1 MLDAVFLKIL
11 EMSVM
16 GSVVILITILAR
28 FFLRNRSK
36 SFIMIL
42 WAAVALRMLLPVG
55 IESEFSIFNLLP
67 VQTQSLVAVAQ
78 GPETSLPDSVDTMEV
93 SIIDVE
99 DIAYVESQ
107 SNAGTVNPSE
117 TEAAAVTLPD
127 IKTIAAM
134 VWLTGVVGIIAYCA
148 IRFIGLKSKLKDA
161 KKTDKNIY
169 VSDRITSP
177 FVFGLFV
184 PKMYL
189 PDTLE
194 DIERE
199 YVLAHESTH
208 IKHGD
213 WLKKMAGMAVV
224 AVHWFNPL
232 VWLAFVLFEQD
243 IEMSCDET
251 TVSNLDA
258 SLRKSYV
265 MSIVSYARK
274 SNNKRYL
281 VTPLGFSRNAF
292 CKAEVTNRV
301 MNIVNFKKG
310 KKLTSVAITAS
321 MLALAA
327 ACSLNSMPAEET
339 TVTEVPVAE
348 QAVEE
353 TAQSVAGSGNV
364 ISLRIETVDSSG
376 QKNPYS
382 IDFVPSINGKTID
395 LPVTVSE
402 LKDMGFR
409 YNGHCTD
416 KSFQMEYVENGKVIN
431 TISCYSDGEF
441 NPDYGPSDSLSV
453 TALQIDSVYM
463 QDYFGETA
471 TMTADEVNDVL
482 GPFSSIVVEQDGQSL
497 LVYCLDQN
505 NNPVSM
511 ASFPVYEVI
520 TYDSGVEVHLV
531 SD

>member
-1 MLDAVFLKIL
+1 
-11 EMSVM
+11 
-16 GSVVILITILAR
+16 
-28 FFLRNRSK
+28 
-36 SFIMIL
+36 
-42 WAAVALRMLLPVG
+42 
-55 IESEFSIFNLLP
+55 
-67 VQTQSLVAVAQ
+67 
-78 GPETSLPDSVDTMEV
+78 
-93 SIIDVE
+93 
-99 DIAYVESQ
+99 
-107 SNAGTVNPSE
+107 
-117 TEAAAVTLPD
+117 
-127 IKTIAAM
+127 
-134 VWLTGVVGIIAYCA
+134 
-148 IRFIGLKSKLKDA
+148 
-161 KKTDKNIY
+161 
-169 VSDRITSP
+169 
-177 FVFGLFV
+177 
-184 PKMYL
+184 
-189 PDTLE
+189 
-194 DIERE
+194 
-199 YVLAHESTH
+199 
-208 IKHGD
+208 
-213 WLKKMAGMAVV
+213 
-224 AVHWFNPL
+224 
-232 VWLAFVLFEQD
+232 
-243 IEMSCDET
+243 
-251 TVSNLDA
+251 
-258 SLRKSYV
+258 
-265 MSIVSYARK
+265 
-274 SNNKRYL
+274 
-281 VTPLGFSRNAF
+281 
-292 CKAEVTNRV
+292 

-310 KKLTSVAITAS
+310 TKLTSIAITAS

-353 TAQSVAGSGNV
+353 TAQSIAGSGNV
-364 ISLRIETVDSSG
+364 MSFRIETVDSSG

-431 TISCYSDGEF
+431 TISCYFDGEF

-453 TALQIDSVYM
+453 TALQIDSVYI

>member
-67 VQTQSLVAVAQ
+67 VQTQSLVAAAQ

-134 VWLTGVVGIIAYCA
+134 VWLTGVVGIIAYCT
-148 IRFIGLKSKLKDA
+148 IRFIGLKIKLKDA

-310 KKLTSVAITAS
+310 TKLTSIAITAA

-327 ACSLNSMPAEET
+327 ACSLNSKPSEET
-339 TVTEVPVAE
+339 TVTEVPAE
-348 QAVEE
+348 QVIEDTIQEE
-353 TAQSVAGSGNV
+353 SESDILVM
-364 ISLRIETVDSSG
+364 SLRIESVDITDG
-376 QKNPYS
+376 EGVKA
-382 IDFVPSINGKTID
+382 VPSIYGKTIE
-395 LPVTVSE
+395 LPVKVSE

-416 KSFQMEYVENGKVIN
+416 KSFEMDYVVDGKVIN
-431 TISCYSDGEF
+431 TIQCYVGDEF
-441 NPDYGPSDSLSV
+441 DPDKGPSDSLQVISI
-453 TALQIDSVYM
+453 QIDAIYFNE
-463 QDYFGETA
+463 YFGDKAVITSAE
-471 TMTADEVNDVL
+471 NGDVS
-482 GPFSSIVVEQDGQSL
+482 GFSNIVVTRDGQSL
-497 LVYCLDQN
+497 VVYCYDQDKN
-505 NNPVSM
+505 LIEID
-511 ASFPVYEVI
+511 SFPAYEIIVN
-520 TYDSGVEVHLV
+520 DSNSVEVNLV
-531 SD
+531 DG

>member
-1 MLDAVFLKIL
+1 MVDAVFLKIL

-28 FFLRNRSK
+28 FLLRNRSK

-42 WAAVALRMLLPVG
+42 WAAVALRMLVPVG
-55 IESEFSIFNLLP
+55 IESELSIFNLLP
-67 VQTQSLVAVAQ
+67 VQTQSLIAAAQ
-78 GPETSLPDSVDTMEV
+78 GPETSLPDNVDTIEV
-93 SIIDVE
+93 SINDVV
-99 DIAYVESQ
+99 DITHVETQ
-107 SNAGTVNPSE
+107 SNAVTVNPSE
-117 TEAAAVTLPD
+117 TDAAVVTLPD

-148 IRFIGLKSKLKDA
+148 IRFIGLKIKLRDA

-169 VSDRITSP
+169 VSGRITSP

-232 VWLAFVLFEQD
+232 AWLAFVLFEQD

-251 TVSNLDA
+251 TISNLDA

-310 KKLTSVAITAS
+310 TKLTSIAITAS

-327 ACSLNSMPAEET
+327 ACSLNSKPAEET
-339 TVTEVPVAE
+339 TVTDVPAAE
-348 QAVEE
+348 QETEESVQVESE
-353 TAQSVAGSGNV
+353 SDTLVM
-364 ISLRIETVDSSG
+364 SLRIETVDINDG
-376 QKNPYS
+376 EGMKV
-382 IDFVPSINGKTID
+382 VPSINGNTID

-416 KSFQMEYVENGKVIN
+416 KSFEMEYVVDGKVIN
-431 TISCYSDGEF
+431 MIQCYAGEDF
-441 NPDYGPSDSLSV
+441 NPDNGPSDSLTV
-453 TALQIDSVYM
+453 TSIQIDAIYFS
-463 QDYFGETA
+463 DYYGDKAVITSEEI
-471 TMTADEVNDVL
+471 DGQS
-482 GPFSSIVVEQDGQSL
+482 GPFSSIVVTHDGQSL
-497 LVYCLDQN
+497 VVYCYDEN
-505 NNPVSM
+505 DNPVEID
-511 ASFPVYEVI
+511 SFPAYEIIVS
-520 TYDSGVEVHLV
+520 DSDVEVNLV
-531 SD
+531 DG